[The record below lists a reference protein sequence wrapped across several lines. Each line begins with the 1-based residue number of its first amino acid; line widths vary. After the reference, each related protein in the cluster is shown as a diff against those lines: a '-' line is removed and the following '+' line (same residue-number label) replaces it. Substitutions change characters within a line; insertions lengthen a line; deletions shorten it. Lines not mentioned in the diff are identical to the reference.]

1 MTWLKQHPSWIIA
14 NTDKNLG
21 PCVIEHEQYIKDALV
36 HLQDSS
42 IYEFLTEAEA
52 KAEGHRLYREI
63 MEWIFKGKRK
73 QALGKQEV
81 QYLVKHTADN
91 CADPHGYFYLMYKVH
106 KKILSTRPVC
116 SDCASITNP
125 IGKWVDVQLQPVAQ
139 SMPTFF
145 KDSFAFKKLL
155 ETLITQPGIRGFSA
169 DAVGM
174 YTNIHTGAALAAI
187 SKYLRDNEQRFD
199 YHAETLIRALEIVM
213 NNNIIRF
220 GDTYVRQI
228 SGTAMGKPPAP
239 PWAIIFEGIHEIQF
253 LPQWQSNLLLYVRFI
268 DDVFGLWIPS
278 EDEATDTASWLALQ
292 AEVNNNHGLE
302 WIFTKRQ
309 ESVDFL
315 DLTVQVRPDGYI
327 KTTLF
332 EKPMALYLFI
342 PPHSAH
348 PPGVLAGHIFG
359 NVLRIFRLN
368 TEEEDIIKD
377 VTQFMSRFQRRGH
390 TREVLVPIF
399 LKAISNARK
408 FIATTEKERNDLKEA
423 KHKAAKRRLY
433 LHLEYHPQNPQSKTI
448 QQLFRDT
455 VLQPPGKE
463 PINEIVGS
471 MGYKIPIDAM
481 IIANHTAPNLGDK
494 FSYRDISKR
503 TDRPP
508 VSSFL

>member
-1 MTWLKQHPSWIIA
+1 MDNNPEPLYVKSKWRPPYSSIPQEVDNRLYAFFKRMRSLFKRRRGISNLLPFQHKLMTWLKQHPSWIIA

-228 SGTAMGKPPAP
+228 SD
-239 PWAIIFEGIHEIQF
+239 
-253 LPQWQSNLLLYVRFI
+253 LRNC
-268 DDVFGLWIPS
+268 
-278 EDEATDTASWLALQ
+278 
-292 AEVNNNHGLE
+292 HG
-302 WIFTKRQ
+302 
-309 ESVDFL
+309 
-315 DLTVQVRPDGYI
+315 
-327 KTTLF
+327 
-332 EKPMALYLFI
+332 
-342 PPHSAH
+342 
-348 PPGVLAGHIFG
+348 
-359 NVLRIFRLN
+359 
-368 TEEEDIIKD
+368 
-377 VTQFMSRFQRRGH
+377 
-390 TREVLVPIF
+390 
-399 LKAISNARK
+399 
-408 FIATTEKERNDLKEA
+408 
-423 KHKAAKRRLY
+423 
-433 LHLEYHPQNPQSKTI
+433 
-448 QQLFRDT
+448 
-455 VLQPPGKE
+455 
-463 PINEIVGS
+463 
-471 MGYKIPIDAM
+471 
-481 IIANHTAPNLGDK
+481 
-494 FSYRDISKR
+494 
-503 TDRPP
+503 
-508 VSSFL
+508 